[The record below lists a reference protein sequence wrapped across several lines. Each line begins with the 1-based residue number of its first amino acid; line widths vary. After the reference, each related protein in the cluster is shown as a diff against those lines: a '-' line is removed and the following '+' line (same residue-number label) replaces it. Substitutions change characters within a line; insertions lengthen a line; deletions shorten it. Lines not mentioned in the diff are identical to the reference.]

1 MPPKTTSPPL
11 HHIELTLSPEAA
23 RHIAADHAFGHR
35 LLMSLLPDG
44 AFGTSSPRAEAGLLW
59 GFTSPT
65 TLRVVSRIP
74 LTGARDMRATDLPV
88 PPEVE
93 NGQSLLLT
101 GSVEA
106 SIMKATWVPEEIWN
120 LPDRPNT
127 HGKRVPVHEEGLRTW
142 LTDKLARSGFEVTDV
157 LTVTTRRVRV
167 KKRTI
172 NTANFTVK
180 AVVTNATQ
188 AQHAIDNGCGR
199 SKNYGC
205 GLLRTTPI

>member
-1 MPPKTTSPPL
+1 
-11 HHIELTLSPEAA
+11 
-23 RHIAADHAFGHR
+23 
-35 LLMSLLPDG
+35 
-44 AFGTSSPRAEAGLLW
+44 
-59 GFTSPT
+59 
-65 TLRVVSRIP
+65 
-74 LTGARDMRATDLPV
+74 MRATDLPV